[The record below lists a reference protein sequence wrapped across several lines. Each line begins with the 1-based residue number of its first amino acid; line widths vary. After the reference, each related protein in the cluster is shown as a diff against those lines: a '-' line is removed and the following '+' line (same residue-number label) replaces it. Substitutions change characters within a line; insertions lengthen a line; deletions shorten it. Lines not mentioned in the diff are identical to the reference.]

1 MITDQGEGGLINA
14 QKWAA
19 PALRREVD
27 SSGAKEFHKL
37 RKKPK
42 SWPWGGGWSVHSHR
56 IDSVGAG
63 RWIENYSFPGI
74 ICMFKVFKEEDK
86 PSQWAGPR
94 QRNS

>member
-19 PALRREVD
+19 PAVRREVD
-27 SSGAKEFHKL
+27 SSGAKDFSYGEFYKL

-56 IDSVGAG
+56 IDSVGAE
-63 RWIENYSFPGI
+63 R
-74 ICMFKVFKEEDK
+74 
-86 PSQWAGPR
+86 
-94 QRNS
+94 